1 METIIV
7 NIDSRFRDINKY
19 KNSGK
24 FSIPIGDRIKNVKS
38 IKMVSFE
45 FPRLI
50 NFLILYNTI
59 SNEIK
64 DNSNFKIIISSITY
78 IITVTNGH
86 YSKENLIDTINS
98 LIQSRHLSVLL
109 RIINNKVI
117 ISSPTLISFSLDFT
131 NDELYPSLGKN
142 LGFLQDIYTNITYL
156 ESDIQINIPTDN
168 YLFVKINDYGAIHT
182 ISNNL
187 LNNKTF
193 LAKITLNN
201 SADNVFISR
210 AYKFSSPINIDKL
223 DIELLNPYFN
233 NINLNNINYS
243 FTLEIEI

>member
-1 METIIV
+1 MNTIIV

-24 FSIPIGDRIKNVKS
+24 FSIPVGDRIKNVKS

-64 DNSNFKIIISSITY
+64 DNSNFKIIINDIIY
-78 IITVTNGH
+78 IITVKNGH
-86 YSKENLIDTINS
+86 YAKEVLIDNINNLIQLQHLGLLLSIIDDKVVISSTS
-98 LIQSRHLSVLL
+98 LI
-109 RIINNKVI
+109 I
-117 ISSPTLISFSLDFT
+117 FSLDFT

-142 LGFLQDIYTNITYL
+142 LGFSENIYTNITYL
-156 ESDIQINIPTDN
+156 ESDMQINIPTDN
-168 YLFVKINDYGAIHT
+168 YLFIKINDYGAIHT

-187 LNNKTF
+187 LNNKTY
-193 LAKITLNN
+193 LSKVTLNN

-210 AYKFSSPINIDKL
+210 AYKFSNPINIDKL

-243 FTLEIEI
+243 FTLELEI